1 MPINFQYFKTIIPG
15 VVLALV
21 FCLFSQGI
29 NNLLAIE
36 IFGTPKSPIS
46 TVLIAILLGILMG
59 NAFTPRPGMM
69 IGLDF
74 TQQYILKLG
83 IIFFAFRDRKLK
95 IFSIC
100 LK

>member
-1 MPINFQYFKTIIPG
+1 MLPKFQTIKIIFPG
-15 VVLALV
+15 VILALV
-21 FCLFSQGI
+21 FCLFAQGI
-29 NNLLAIE
+29 NNVFAIE

-74 TQQYILKLG
+74 TQQYILKLSL
-83 IIFFAFRDRKLK
+83 IHI
-95 IFSIC
+95 
-100 LK
+100 

>member
-1 MPINFQYFKTIIPG
+1 MPIHFQYFKTIVPG
-15 VVLALV
+15 VILALV

-59 NAFTPRPGMM
+59 NAFTPVSYTHLTLPTKR
-69 IGLDF
+69 IV
-74 TQQYILKLG
+74 
-83 IIFFAFRDRKLK
+83 
-95 IFSIC
+95 
-100 LK
+100 